1 MEKTDLTGRRFGR
14 LKALYPT
21 ENRDRHG
28 TVCWICRCDCG
39 QEVEV
44 SAASLMGGICKSC
57 GCLKKENQEKIRE
70 RLHRVDGTCV
80 EFLEKRKYRKD
91 NKSGFR
97 GVFCT
102 PSGKYRVSIGFRGK
116 RIYLGVY
123 NTFEEAVAAR
133 KKGEEEIHG
142 GFLREYRAWEQ
153 KAKDD
158 PQWAREHPFGN
169 TSSD

>member
-1 MEKTDLTGRRFGR
+1 
-14 LKALYPT
+14 
-21 ENRDRHG
+21 
-28 TVCWICRCDCG
+28 
-39 QEVEV
+39 
-44 SAASLMGGICKSC
+44 MGGICKSC

-153 KAKDD
+153 KAKED
-158 PQWAREHPFGN
+158 PQSAGSIHLAIRPPTKRKGAGKHFRFPVPFGICPAGNVN
-169 TSSD
+169 TL

>member
-1 MEKTDLTGRRFGR
+1 MEMTDLTGRRFGR

-102 PSGKYRVSIGFRGK
+102 PSGKYRVSIGF
-116 RIYLGVY
+116 
-123 NTFEEAVAAR
+123 
-133 KKGEEEIHG
+133 
-142 GFLREYRAWEQ
+142 LREYRAWEQ
-153 KAKDD
+153 KAKED